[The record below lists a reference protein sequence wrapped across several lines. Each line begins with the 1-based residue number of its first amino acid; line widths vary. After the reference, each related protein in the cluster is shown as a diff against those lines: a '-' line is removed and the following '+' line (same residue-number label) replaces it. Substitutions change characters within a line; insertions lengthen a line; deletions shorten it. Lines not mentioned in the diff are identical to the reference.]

1 MCQRAKLMNVRSW
14 CSCGHITKGQLKTT
28 HNPLHLPS
36 SSLPNTSPPSRQ
48 WNCGLNGSAARKG
61 LTLGIDNNCWKL
73 PKVTKTAVS
82 IAATKPTHT
91 HTTYTRTTLHPPS
104 PLAHPV
110 AQLAFLITRRA
121 SGLLSLSNKQQ
132 QRHQQQQQQAQPF
145 RPFTGHSDFQPL
157 AWDLG

>member
-1 MCQRAKLMNVRSW
+1 MSTRQIDECTFVVFVRTYNKGS
-14 CSCGHITKGQLKTT
+14 TKNHPQ
-28 HNPLHLPS
+28 PAPS
-36 SSLPNTSPPSRQ
+36 SFFFASKHLPPSRQ

-91 HTTYTRTTLHPPS
+91 HTAYTRTTLHPLS

-132 QRHQQQQQQAQPF
+132 QRHQQQQQQQAQPF